1 MILLLASRPS
11 LEVFETLVSTSITIV
26 IGRLGWDYLAGG
38 VGRARAGVGAVLLRG
53 HVGRAQCSGQV
64 GVGLQ
69 EGEEVLRG

>member
-1 MILLLASRPS
+1 MLLRASLPS
-11 LEVFETLVSTSITIV
+11 LKVFETLISTSITIV

-38 VGRARAGVGAVLLRG
+38 VGRAGVGAVLLRG